1 MKTNKQD
8 TSHNL
13 IDNNIMLYI
22 PGNT

>member
-1 MKTNKQD
+1 MQTNKQD